1 VAPVVVEAPRPARPE
16 STTVRV
22 YRGTQMS
29 QQQFPTQA
37 AADSARRANA
47 KP

>member
-1 VAPVVVEAPRPARPE
+1 PAPVVAPPVAAVVETPKPARPE

-29 QQQFPTQA
+29 QQQFPT
-37 AADSARRANA
+37 DSTKR